1 MTDSLDHFDR
11 KILAIVQRNCLTSSE
26 VIAEEIGLSASAV
39 QRRLKR
45 LRTSKV
51 ISADVSVIDNKK
63 VDKLMTFIVGLEIER
78 ENYQVMDRFMR
89 WTQTQDAFQQIF
101 YVTGAVD
108 LVAIIVARDVA
119 EFDAI
124 SEAAMQQNPEIKRM
138 NTNVVLNVLK
148 SGVSLPL
155 G

>member
-1 MTDSLDHFDR
+1 MSEILDQFDR
-11 KILAIVQRNCLTSSE
+11 KILSIVQRSCLTRSE
-26 VIAEEIGLSASAV
+26 VIAEEVGLSSSAV

-45 LRTSKV
+45 LRQNRV
-51 ISADVSVIDNKK
+51 ISADVAVVDNRK
-63 VDKLMTFIVGLEIER
+63 VDNLMTFIVGLEIER

-108 LVAIIVARDVA
+108 LVVVILARDVT
-119 EFDAI
+119 EYDDI
-124 SEAAMQQNPEIKRM
+124 AAATMTQFPEIKRM

-148 SGVSLPL
+148 SGLSLPL
-155 G
+155 